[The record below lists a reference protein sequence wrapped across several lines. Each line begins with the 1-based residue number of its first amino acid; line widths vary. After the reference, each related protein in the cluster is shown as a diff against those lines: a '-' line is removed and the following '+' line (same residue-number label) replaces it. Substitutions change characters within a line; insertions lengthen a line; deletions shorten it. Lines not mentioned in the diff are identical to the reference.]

1 MLASR
6 MQAAALL
13 WCLAWLP
20 LVTLG
25 LQSPPTMIKQPPHE
39 QLFEVFQTSDADQAE
54 RPFVLECE
62 AKGDP
67 EPTYTWKKNG
77 IDFNYVAYDKRI
89 TQQPRR
95 GSLVF
100 TKPQSMD
107 EGLYQCFAEN
117 KHGISVS
124 NAVFLKKA
132 ELNAFANDEISE
144 VHAVEGDP
152 LTIPCNP
159 PTGYPKPQ
167 IFWIIQSN
175 TGALINGI
183 NSSRLSVDPE
193 GNLHFSNVTQR
204 DMLTEALYACSATS
218 TFKTTYRIGRRTQLI
233 VEPSGTTGQTSI
245 APQQQ
250 YVSPPNV
257 PTIKGK
263 RLDLFCIFGG
273 TPLPEVTWVKRNGRI
288 REGVTKTNYGKTL
301 TFPKVEF
308 GDEGKFMITFLT
320 QFCNLR
326 HCNPH
331 RSVRVH
337 SLERCWLHP
346 NARHGS
352 DSQVGALLARVSQQ
366 HECRRLGDSAFQMS
380 GRRCARAQ
388 AAMVS
393 KWPATSAQRSCQAE
407 RQ

>member
-1 MLASR
+1 MLQRNIS
-6 MQAAALL
+6 MVVSVTLVFVALL
-13 WCLAWLP
+13 GVFHPARCLQA
-20 LVTLG
+20 
-25 LQSPPTMIKQPPHE
+25 PPTMIKQPPHE
-39 QLFEVFQTSDADQAE
+39 QLFEVFQSSDADQAE

-67 EPTYTWKKNG
+67 EPVYTWKKNG

-100 TKPQSMD
+100 TKPQSID

-117 KHGISVS
+117 KHGVSVS

-132 ELNAFANDEISE
+132 ELNAFANDEINE

-204 DMLTEALYACSATS
+204 DMLSDAVYACSATS

-288 REGVTKTNYGKTL
+288 RDGVTKTNYGKTL
-301 TFPKVEF
+301 TFHKVEF
-308 GDEGKFMITFLT
+308 GDEGKLLEIIILSMFIYILIIFR
-320 QFCNLR
+320 CLR
-326 HCNPH
+326 VYCFKRRWTNSDT
-331 RSVRVH
+331 RYGGDRQVRT
-337 SLERCWLHP
+337 
-346 NARHGS
+346 
-352 DSQVGALLARVSQQ
+352 LL
-366 HECRRLGDSAFQMS
+366 
-380 GRRCARAQ
+380 GRG
-388 AAMVS
+388 
-393 KWPATSAQRSCQAE
+393 T
-407 RQ
+407 